1 LPRKVRVAAAAVVAE
16 AEERVQASVPEV
28 EALAECPEAV
38 ARAQAALAPAA
49 GEERELP
56 VRLEASGKAEAV
68 VQVAEAVW
76 AQVTPQAGQ
85 AVVRVEALEL
95 VAEQSAVAVLA
106 EAAELG
112 LAGVGRGLAEEA
124 AAGLGLVAAP
134 EAVEVALE
142 APAAG
147 QG

>member
-1 LPRKVRVAAAAVVAE
+1 LLRKVRVAAAAVVAE

-38 ARAQAALAPAA
+38 ARVQEALARAA

-85 AVVRVEALEL
+85 AVVR
-95 VAEQSAVAVLA
+95 A
-106 EAAELG
+106 EARAP
-112 LAGVGRGLAEEA
+112 VGAQ
-124 AAGLGLVAAP
+124 VQVAP
-134 EAVEVALE
+134 E
-142 APAAG
+142 
-147 QG
+147 